1 MATSTR
7 LPAQPAPTCPCRPPL
22 PPTPT
27 HTRPHACPPSPFPP
41 SVRTIAYLY
50 DGDCSMCNA
59 LVAMLKRADEGRGL
73 IKFVNIASMA
83 YNPAENEGEGL
94 VLGY

>member
-1 MATSTR
+1 
-7 LPAQPAPTCPCRPPL
+7 
-22 PPTPT
+22 
-27 HTRPHACPPSPFPP
+27 
-41 SVRTIAYLY
+41 
-50 DGDCSMCNA
+50 MCNA